1 MNHQSTETKG
11 TRLFRFRAWAIAI
24 SSLVLVAVAGL
35 VIWSAPIYKLSQQWE
50 TAQVTKNISA
60 MEDLYCWDGVDA
72 ESRRLMRILFLQEF
86 EYPLKSV
93 RVVRFHDEGV
103 SERLHLNLEPV
114 AQLNVVFDNP
124 EHFQVSFMIG
134 RTAAGTC
141 KLAIMVPK
149 L

>member
-1 MNHQSTETKG
+1 VNHQSTETKG
-11 TRLFRFRAWAIAI
+11 TRPFRFRTWAIAI
-24 SSLVLVAVAGL
+24 SSLVLLSVAGL
-35 VIWSAPIYKLSQQWE
+35 VIWFAPIYKLSRQWE
-50 TAQVTKNISA
+50 AAQVTKNISA

-72 ESRRLMRILFLQEF
+72 ESRRLMRVLFLQEF

-93 RVVRFHDEGV
+93 RVVRFRDEDA
-103 SERLHLNLEPV
+103 SERSGLNLEPV

-134 RTAAGTC
+134 RTAVGTC